1 MNITPLEIRQKEF
14 EKGFRG
20 YDKDEVKA
28 FLNSLSIEWERMND
42 QNKELKY
49 KLEAAEKE
57 VQKLREVENS
67 LFKTLKTAED
77 TGANMIEQATKTAE
91 LHMKETE
98 MKADALMSEAKN
110 RAKSIIEDAESKA
123 RVIVDD
129 MEDEIR
135 QLEQVYRSLDANK
148 TSLMS
153 DLKMLAEDILT
164 KIGRHEDFP
173 ADIKPHLKKAKEV
186 SRQVTDTHAESVD
199 VDKIIVENKKKAA
212 EASIDEMVEDTT
224 DGSTDILDEIDDPV
238 LTEEATEEV
247 AENYEESAKQ
257 PEAVQEET
265 AVPEKASEQEKK
277 KDRFSIN
284 SIKMNRDIV
293 SLEGMEFHAFHGFMS
308 MREKKEMTSLL
319 MCM

>member
-20 YDKDEVKA
+20 YDKDEVAA
-28 FLNSLSIEWERMND
+28 FLNSMSIEWERLND
-42 QNKELKY
+42 KSKELQY
-49 KLEAAEKE
+49 KLDSAENE
-57 VQKLREVENS
+57 VKKLREVENS

-77 TGANMIEQATKTAE
+77 TGANMIDQATKTAE
-91 LHMKETE
+91 LHMRETE

-110 RAKSIIEDAESKA
+110 RAKTIIEDAENKA
-123 RVIVDD
+123 RTIVDD

-186 SRQVTDTHAESVD
+186 SREMNDVHGAPVD
-199 VDKIIVENKKKAA
+199 VDQIIVEKDKKAA
-212 EASIDEMVEDTT
+212 EASIDEMVEDAT
-224 DGSTDILDEIDDPV
+224 DDENFLAETDAPEVEAPTNEDVVEEPVVAETNEELPAEDEPKAESDTNKEKTPV
-238 LTEEATEEV
+238 AEEVTEE
-247 AENYEESAKQ
+247 
-257 PEAVQEET
+257 
-265 AVPEKASEQEKK
+265 EKEKGSFF
-277 KDRFSIN
+277 DQF
-284 SIKMNRDIV
+284 D
-293 SLEGMEFHAFHGFMS
+293 
-308 MREKKEMTSLL
+308 
-319 MCM
+319 